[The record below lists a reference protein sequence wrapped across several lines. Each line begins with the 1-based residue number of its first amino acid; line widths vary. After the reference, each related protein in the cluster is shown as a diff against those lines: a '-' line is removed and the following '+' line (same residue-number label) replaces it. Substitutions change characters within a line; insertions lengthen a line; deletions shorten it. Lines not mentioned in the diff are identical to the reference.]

1 MIFPRGFNASWG
13 TSSGWGAPSTPGI
26 LRSPDVTQEVLS
38 PGPQKEVTQPRPPAA
53 RRSQRGP
60 PPAVPAPPPRG
71 GGGRR
76 RRGRPRGSPRR
87 RKPGPVPSRSAP
99 GCHFKVNKAAEVR
112 AGDGLRGGTG
122 LRNRYRNRAGGARV
136 PVTAGEVLRGSFRG
150 APFVPRGIP
159 AGTGA
164 LCGWGAG
171 GSAPWR
177 GSASRGSRVG
187 GHTETPP
194 LPLSGTGVPTVPRSG
209 RGCALLPCSV
219 LREAEEPRHSCG
231 GFGDGGE
238 GDGAT
243 ALLAAVRC
251 GPTWGRGP
259 PLFGGTA
266 SLPRAEHRH
275 RDPPPSAT
283 PPLLLLRPPSAQ
295 VTPRGSSFP
304 RCTCRGGQSV
314 GLCRVCGVVQRGGGG
329 TLGRGAAASPPV
341 APHYVPPPAA
351 PLRVVVPLSANS
363 CSCALEAN
371 SQQSKTKGSF
381 GAHGTGRGRII
392 LGRGSGWGQHS
403 STQR

>member
-1 MIFPRGFNASWG
+1 MIFPTGFNASWG

-60 PPAVPAPPPRG
+60 PPEVPAPPPRG

-194 LPLSGTGVPTVPRSG
+194 PPSPFRYRRSYGAAVGTGLCPP
-209 RGCALLPCSV
+209 AV
-219 LREAEEPRHSCG
+219 L
-231 GFGDGGE
+231 
-238 GDGAT
+238 GA
-243 ALLAAVRC
+243 A
-251 GPTWGRGP
+251 GS
-259 PLFGGTA
+259 GGT
-266 SLPRAEHRH
+266 
-275 RDPPPSAT
+275 
-283 PPLLLLRPPSAQ
+283 SAQ
-295 VTPRGSSFP
+295 LWGIW
-304 RCTCRGGQSV
+304 GW
-314 GLCRVCGVVQRGGGG
+314 GGG
-329 TLGRGAAASPPV
+329 
-341 APHYVPPPAA
+341 
-351 PLRVVVPLSANS
+351 
-363 CSCALEAN
+363 
-371 SQQSKTKGSF
+371 
-381 GAHGTGRGRII
+381 
-392 LGRGSGWGQHS
+392 
-403 STQR
+403 

>member
-1 MIFPRGFNASWG
+1 MIFPTGFNASWG

-136 PVTAGEVLRGSFRG
+136 PVTTGEVLRGSFRG

-187 GHTETPP
+187 GHAETPP
-194 LPLSGTGVPTVPRSG
+194 PSPFRYRRSYGAAVGTGLCPP
-209 RGCALLPCSV
+209 AV
-219 LREAEEPRHSCG
+219 LGVAGS
-231 GFGDGGE
+231 
-238 GDGAT
+238 
-243 ALLAAVRC
+243 
-251 GPTWGRGP
+251 
-259 PLFGGTA
+259 GGT
-266 SLPRAEHRH
+266 
-275 RDPPPSAT
+275 
-283 PPLLLLRPPSAQ
+283 SAQ
-295 VTPRGSSFP
+295 LWGIW
-304 RCTCRGGQSV
+304 GW
-314 GLCRVCGVVQRGGGG
+314 GGG
-329 TLGRGAAASPPV
+329 
-341 APHYVPPPAA
+341 
-351 PLRVVVPLSANS
+351 
-363 CSCALEAN
+363 
-371 SQQSKTKGSF
+371 
-381 GAHGTGRGRII
+381 
-392 LGRGSGWGQHS
+392 
-403 STQR
+403 